1 VNRVIRKSQARS
13 SEDAAKLL
21 AALFATELIAP
32 STCLWLVSPWISNVR
47 IIDNEAASF
56 DALTPWGTRPIR
68 LSEVLATLAAA
79 GSTVVIATTADPH
92 NTDFLQQIRGHVN
105 EVGAAGQLHIT
116 VDQSG
121 LLHTKAIT
129 GDDFAVVGSMNITWN
144 GIMLREEYLELRTER
159 GFVAQARMDCY
170 DRFGGRL

>member
-13 SEDAAKLL
+13 SEEAARLL
-21 AALFATELIAP
+21 AALFATELVAP
-32 STCLWLVSPWISNVR
+32 STCLWLVSPWISNVPV
-47 IIDNEAASF
+47 IDNETATF
-56 DALTPWGTRPIR
+56 DALAPWGTRPIR

-79 GSTVVIATTADPH
+79 GSTLVIGTTADPH
-92 NTDFLQQIRGHVN
+92 NADFLHQVRSQVD
-105 EVGAAGQLHIT
+105 EVGAASQLHVS

-129 GDDFAVVGSMNITWN
+129 GDSFAVVGSMNITWN
-144 GIMLREEYLELRTER
+144 GIMLREEYLELRTE
-159 GFVAQARMDCY
+159 GEFVAQARMDAY